1 MNRCYAALFS
11 AVVFFVPHLALG
23 QTEYATPVAKIDL
36 QDGDSLVFLGD
47 SITHQCL
54 YTQYVE
60 DYFYTRYP
68 SRRIHFHNS
77 GVGGDRNSD
86 ALIRFDDDVAKYKP
100 KYVTVLLGM
109 NDGSYRPFDQQVFDT
124 YEKDMLTL
132 VERIKSIG
140 AVPVL
145 MTPTMFDSR
154 AARIAKRGDETRNTY
169 YNAVLAYFG
178 ARLRELA
185 EQQGLG
191 FVDMYSPLNNI
202 TMQQRKNDATF
213 TLIQDAVHPGPNG
226 QVVMAV
232 AILEDMHPNRT
243 VSTINVNIGKDGY
256 PKVTATGGNV
266 GGVEHDA
273 KQTSFTFKAESLPWV
288 LPEDA
293 ALGYKLTRAGHR
305 FSREALRV
313 TGLQPGRYELTI
325 DGQKV
330 GTYADTQ
337 LSRGIE
343 LQGNAKTPQ
352 YQQALQVAKL
362 NKARND
368 EAYNPIRN
376 LWRDKK
382 VQRSL
387 QAAAKAKPDDQQ
399 AAQRLEAM
407 NKKLETFDQDL
418 AALLAKAKEFEDQIY
433 QANQP
438 KEQRYELVR
447 VSENRA
453 AKKAKKAKAA
463 AQ

>member
-154 AARIAKRGDETRNTY
+154 AARIAKRGDE
-169 YNAVLAYFG
+169 
-178 ARLRELA
+178 E
-185 EQQGLG
+185 GLL
-191 FVDMYSPLNNI
+191 SN
-202 TMQQRKNDATF
+202 
-213 TLIQDAVHPGPNG
+213 
-226 QVVMAV
+226 
-232 AILEDMHPNRT
+232 
-243 VSTINVNIGKDGY
+243 
-256 PKVTATGGNV
+256 
-266 GGVEHDA
+266 
-273 KQTSFTFKAESLPWV
+273 
-288 LPEDA
+288 
-293 ALGYKLTRAGHR
+293 
-305 FSREALRV
+305 EASV
-313 TGLQPGRYELTI
+313 Y
-325 DGQKV
+325 V
-330 GTYADTQ
+330 
-337 LSRGIE
+337 
-343 LQGNAKTPQ
+343 
-352 YQQALQVAKL
+352 
-362 NKARND
+362 
-368 EAYNPIRN
+368 
-376 LWRDKK
+376 
-382 VQRSL
+382 
-387 QAAAKAKPDDQQ
+387 
-399 AAQRLEAM
+399 
-407 NKKLETFDQDL
+407 
-418 AALLAKAKEFEDQIY
+418 
-433 QANQP
+433 
-438 KEQRYELVR
+438 
-447 VSENRA
+447 
-453 AKKAKKAKAA
+453 
-463 AQ
+463 